1 MFPMTQETLAQASQI
16 CAGVKPTNER
26 LREII
31 ADESSPHEVRR
42 MAQELVDARQ
52 ALAVHDVLDKRDG
65 ITRASR

>member
-1 MFPMTQETLAQASQI
+1 MTTETVAQASKI

-26 LREII
+26 LRELI
-31 ADESSPHEVRR
+31 ADEGAPHEVRR

-65 ITRASR
+65 IPRASR